1 MWRAGAWALDSL
13 GRYVGLAQL
22 RVLLAEDHAVVR
34 EGTREMLERDPAI
47 SVVGEAGD
55 GLAAVTLAAEL
66 NPDVVLL
73 DLGLPVL
80 NGIET
85 TKRLRALP
93 HPPRVLILSAYDDE
107 DYVMAAIDAG
117 AGGYMLKAAH
127 MSEVIAG
134 LRAVAVGEVVLHSV
148 IARRLLD
155 RISDRQTTH
164 ALTEREL
171 LVLRHAARG
180 SHNKQIASFMG
191 VSPRTV
197 EATLTSI
204 FNKLGVS
211 SRTEAIVHA
220 TLRGWLVLERD
231 EPLR

>member
-1 MWRAGAWALDSL
+1 M
-13 GRYVGLAQL
+13 AQL
-22 RVLLAEDHAVVR
+22 RVLLAEDHVVVR

-55 GLAAVTLAAEL
+55 GLAAATMAAEI

-93 HPPRVLILSAYDDE
+93 HPPRVMILSAYDDE

-117 AGGYMLKAAH
+117 AGGYMLKTAH
-127 MSEVIAG
+127 ISEVIAG
-134 LRAVAVGEVVLHSV
+134 LRAVAAGEVVLHSA

-155 RISDRQTTH
+155 RIGDRHTSH
-164 ALTEREL
+164 ELTDREL
-171 LVLRHAARG
+171 QVLRYAARG
-180 SHNKQIASFMG
+180 SHNKQIAALMG

-197 EATLTSI
+197 EATLTGI

-220 TLRGWLVLERD
+220 TLRGWLVLDRE